1 MGYNVNVT
9 FSMVNSNMAFGENIL
24 SRMWELCNHIYI
36 YIYIY
41 IYTYAHRGGV
51 YIKISYPTKYVGTL
65 GCKYFN

>member
-36 YIYIY
+36 YIY
-41 IYTYAHRGGV
+41 TSTHMH
-51 YIKISYPTKYVGTL
+51 TEVGST
-65 GCKYFN
+65 